1 MEHPPFFLLL
11 VSLGFNLIALCAG
24 QNQFIYHGFTGK
36 NLTIDGTTKITPE
49 GLLELTS
56 DKNDLNGHA
65 FFPTPMH
72 FRSSPNSTVQ
82 SFSVNFVFAIQS
94 FYSGRSYDGM
104 AFLIA
109 PSNNLSTA
117 WPDGYLGLF
126 NISNRGNSSNRIL
139 AVELDTFQN
148 NEFGDISNSHVGID
162 INDVRSVNSSFV
174 GFYDD
179 KNGIFTNL
187 TLYNGR
193 VMQVWMEYSEEA
205 TQITVTM
212 APIDTPKPKRPLLYA
227 TYDLSTVLTDPV
239 YIGFSAATGVISTRH
254 IVLGWSFGMGVPAP
268 DIDITKLPK
277 LPRVGTK
284 PRSNVLEIVLPIA
297 SAMFIIIVGTM
308 VILIVRRKLLYAELR
323 EDWEI
328 DFGPQRFSY
337 NDLFHA
343 TQGFKNKNMIGVGG
357 FGKVYKGV
365 FATSKL
371 EIAVKKISHESRQ
384 GMKEFITEIVSIGRL
399 RHRNLVPLLGYCR
412 RKSELLLVYNYM
424 PKGSLDK
431 YLHDVDNRAI
441 LNWAQRFQIIKDVA
455 CGLFYLH
462 ERWEKVV
469 IHRDIKASNILLDA
483 EMSGRLGDFGLARLY
498 DHGTDPQTTHVVG
511 TMGYLAPE
519 MVQTGKA
526 SPLTDVFAFGAFLL
540 ETTCGQRPVKQDSQ
554 GNQLMLV
561 DWVLE
566 HWHDGSL
573 TEAVDMRLQGDY
585 NIDEACL
592 VLKLALVC
600 LHPFPASRP
609 NIRQVMQYLDK
620 DLPQPELA
628 PTRLGFS
635 KLPLMQNKGFNP
647 SAMSYPEL
655 RTSIGTFSGL
665 SGGR

>member
-94 FYSGRSYDGM
+94 FYSDRSYDGM

-126 NISNRGNSSNRIL
+126 NISNRGNSSNHIL

-193 VMQVWMEYSEEA
+193 AMQVWMEYSKEA

-212 APIDTPKPKRPLLYA
+212 APIDKPKPKRPLLYA
-227 TYDLSTVLTDPV
+227 TYDLSTVLIDPV

-284 PRSNVLEIVLPIA
+284 PRSSVLEIVLPIA

-337 NDLFHA
+337 KDLFHA

-365 FATSKL
+365 LATSKL
-371 EIAVKKISHESRQ
+371 EIAVKKISHESRP
-384 GMKEFITEIVSIGRL
+384 
-399 RHRNLVPLLGYCR
+399 RNEG
-412 RKSELLLVYNYM
+412 VYNRDC
-424 PKGSLDK
+424 SLDK

-483 EMSGRLGDFGLARLY
+483 EMNGRLGDFGLARLY

-609 NIRQVMQYLDK
+609 NMRQVMQYLDK

>member
-1 MEHPPFFLLL
+1 LAHDISCLAGALAWVFQLRT
-11 VSLGFNLIALCAG
+11 LI
-24 QNQFIYHGFTGK
+24 
-36 NLTIDGTTKITPE
+36 
-49 GLLELTS
+49 
-56 DKNDLNGHA
+56 
-65 FFPTPMH
+65 
-72 FRSSPNSTVQ
+72 SPNYQ
-82 SFSVNFVFAIQS
+82 S
-94 FYSGRSYDGM
+94 
-104 AFLIA
+104 
-109 PSNNLSTA
+109 
-117 WPDGYLGLF
+117 YL
-126 NISNRGNSSNRIL
+126 
-139 AVELDTFQN
+139 
-148 NEFGDISNSHVGID
+148 
-162 INDVRSVNSSFV
+162 
-174 GFYDD
+174 
-179 KNGIFTNL
+179 
-187 TLYNGR
+187 
-193 VMQVWMEYSEEA
+193 
-205 TQITVTM
+205 
-212 APIDTPKPKRPLLYA
+212 
-227 TYDLSTVLTDPV
+227 
-239 YIGFSAATGVISTRH
+239 
-254 IVLGWSFGMGVPAP
+254 
-268 DIDITKLPK
+268 
-277 LPRVGTK
+277 
-284 PRSNVLEIVLPIA
+284 VLEPSLVPMSWKSSPIA

-337 NDLFHA
+337 KDLFHA

-365 FATSKL
+365 LATSKL

-483 EMSGRLGDFGLARLY
+483 EMNGRLGDFGLARLY

-609 NIRQVMQYLDK
+609 NMRQVMQYLDK